1 MRRKFLNL
9 RFQSDL
15 EKGLNTIQKT
25 EEVAAG
31 MSEGQVVM
39 VVMVVEAGA
48 NLFVAVA
55 EGTPAAVAETGAKS
69 LSTETSQSK
78 VHKPC
83 QRILRQKM
91 KGSLPFAQKRS
102 GRNN

>member
-1 MRRKFLNL
+1 M
-9 RFQSDL
+9 
-15 EKGLNTIQKT
+15 
-25 EEVAAG
+25 A
-31 MSEGQVVM
+31 EGQVVM
-39 VVMVVEAGA
+39 EVEVGA

-55 EGTPAAVAETGAKS
+55 EGTPAAVEETEAKS

-83 QRILRQKM
+83 QKILSQKM

>member
-1 MRRKFLNL
+1 M
-9 RFQSDL
+9 
-15 EKGLNTIQKT
+15 
-25 EEVAAG
+25 V
-31 MSEGQVVM
+31 EGQ

-48 NLFVAVA
+48 NLLVAVA
-55 EGTPAAVAETGAKS
+55 EETPVAVVETEAKS

-83 QRILRQKM
+83 QKILRQKM
-91 KGSLPFAQKRS
+91 KGSLPYAQKRS